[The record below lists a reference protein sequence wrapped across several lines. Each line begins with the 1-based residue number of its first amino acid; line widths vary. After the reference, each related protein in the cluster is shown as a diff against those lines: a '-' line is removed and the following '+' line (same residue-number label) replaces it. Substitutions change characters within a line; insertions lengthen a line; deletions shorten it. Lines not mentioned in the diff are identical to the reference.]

1 MLIIL
6 RIQILLCVRRVRI
19 RSNSGPHF
27 SAFGLNTER
36 YSVSLQIQSECRKMQ
51 TRITQNTDTF
61 YAVKVFREGF
71 NPLQNNWDY
80 FYLLVELSSTASE
93 IELYYY
99 HQNNWMYELLHELPN
114 NLRFSILRNEE
125 VLGTLKNRM
134 QTNESSLVSYL
145 PSRKKN

>member
-1 MLIIL
+1 
-6 RIQILLCVRRVRI
+6 
-19 RSNSGPHF
+19 
-27 SAFGLNTER
+27 
-36 YSVSLQIQSECRKMQ
+36 MQ

-61 YAVKVFREGF
+61 NAVKVFREGF